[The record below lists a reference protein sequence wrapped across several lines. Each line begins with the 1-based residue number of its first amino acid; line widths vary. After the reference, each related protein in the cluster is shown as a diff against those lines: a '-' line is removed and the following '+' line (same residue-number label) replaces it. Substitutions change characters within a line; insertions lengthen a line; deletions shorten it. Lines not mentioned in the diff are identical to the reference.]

1 MKLARFIW
9 VTTVTSSSVKKK
21 LCAQMD
27 RTLIKKDFWEG
38 GASRRLF
45 LSKKEKHEDRAPT
58 KSGKET
64 TEKRPK
70 VDQASPA
77 HGRQQRAGSDTS
89 VPMPR
94 ADKDGE
100 IKEPGAEQGTR
111 SHLLAGRKERCGR
124 LWQCC
129 LGCWKAGQRCS

>member
-1 MKLARFIW
+1 M
-9 VTTVTSSSVKKK
+9 
-21 LCAQMD
+21 
-27 RTLIKKDFWEG
+27 
-38 GASRRLF
+38 
-45 LSKKEKHEDRAPT
+45 SKKEKHEDKAPT

-77 HGRQQRAGSDTS
+77 HGRQHRAGSDTS

-100 IKEPGAEQGTR
+100 IKQPGAEQGTR

-129 LGCWKAGQRCS
+129 LGRWKARATMQLSRAVSSPLSEKYAQRAFRFPALKLGGSRTTREMTAKSHFLLQ